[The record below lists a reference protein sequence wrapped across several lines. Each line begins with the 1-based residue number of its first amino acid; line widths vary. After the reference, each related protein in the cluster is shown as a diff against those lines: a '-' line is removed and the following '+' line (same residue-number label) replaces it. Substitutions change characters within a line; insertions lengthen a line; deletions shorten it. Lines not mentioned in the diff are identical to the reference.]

1 MAKGALAFS
10 PTNAIVGDNVNAQN
24 DPEVIA
30 PLNKL
35 KGMMGSGQQNVV
47 VEGRINGND
56 IWLSNS
62 KTNGQRNRGI

>member
-1 MAKGALAFS
+1 MGEYAGAGAG
-10 PTNAIVGDNVNAQN
+10 N
-24 DPEVIA
+24 PEVIA